1 MAWGAAFVLVL
12 IVMALNLGARLVGR
26 LLAPERTTH

>member
-26 LLAPERTTH
+26 LLAPKRTTH